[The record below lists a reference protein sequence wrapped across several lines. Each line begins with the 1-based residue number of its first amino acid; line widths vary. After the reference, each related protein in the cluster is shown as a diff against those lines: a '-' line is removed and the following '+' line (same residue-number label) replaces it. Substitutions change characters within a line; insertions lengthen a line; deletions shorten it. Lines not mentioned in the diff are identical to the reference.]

1 MTLQELKTALD
12 GIENVAK
19 IYGYFP
25 DDQEVPYIAYYSTI
39 DNQIFAD
46 GQLVYSEET
55 VTMIFVS
62 RYRDLE
68 TESDIDGILAQNG
81 VQFSKEYDLDPEQKI
96 HTVTYT
102 FTAITTQGG

>member
-12 GIENVAK
+12 GIENVAR

-25 DDQEVPYIAYYSTI
+25 ENQEAPYIAYYSTN
-39 DNQIFAD
+39 DNHIYAD
-46 GQLVYSEET
+46 GQIVYNEET

-62 RYRDLE
+62 RYRDIE
-68 TESDIDGILAQNG
+68 TECYIDTVLMNNG
-81 VQFSKEYDLDPEQKI
+81 VQFSKDYELDPDQKI

-102 FTAITTQGG
+102 FTVQEGGN

>member
-1 MTLQELKTALD
+1 MTLQDLKTALD
-12 GIENVAK
+12 GIENVAR

-25 DDQEVPYIAYYSTI
+25 ENQEAPYIAYYSTN

-55 VTMIFVS
+55 VTMLFVS
-62 RYRDLE
+62 RHRDLE
-68 TESDIDGILAQNG
+68 TESYIDGMLTQNG

-96 HTVTYT
+96 HTVTYN
-102 FTAITTQGG
+102 FTAITT